1 MRCGD
6 ELSGL
11 RRSEPSA
18 DRGLAVVIV
27 RIAVGVAV
35 VAASGLVLSAAIR
48 RVVRGVALLFAGTVA
63 FVVGGY
69 LILSGLWRVIRSRR
83 RSRE

>member
-1 MRCGD
+1 M
-6 ELSGL
+6 
-11 RRSEPSA
+11 
-18 DRGLAVVIV
+18 V

-35 VAASGLVLSAAIR
+35 VAASGFILGAAIR
-48 RVVRGVALLFAGTVA
+48 RVVRGAALLFAGAVA

-83 RSRE
+83 RRGDA